1 MKKVGFLPVIP
12 HSVTNYSTVYS
23 ALRKF
28 KDMRKQ
34 LGQQSFSVISDKD
47 VYQVIMDIVLSHPS
61 EFPNLFPMIGIF
73 HVAKVALHG
82 AGKYFKGSSI
92 DIALILAKCFG
103 SNTIELVLS
112 GSHYVRCSLVG
123 MQIIKEGFEYRKWEA
138 FWAEQTSDK

>member
-1 MKKVGFLPVIP
+1 MKKVGFLSVIP
-12 HSVTNYSTVYS
+12 RPVTNYSTVYA
-23 ALRKF
+23 ALRNF
-28 KDMRKQ
+28 EDTRKQ
-34 LGQQSFSVISDKD
+34 LGQQSFSVISDKG
-47 VYQVIMDIVLSHPS
+47 VYQVIMVIVLSHPS

-73 HVAKVALHG
+73 HVGKVALHG
-82 AGKYFKGSSI
+82 AGKYFKGSGT